1 MSLRDAARRFPWRDL
16 KYLLWLPAYLLS
28 YLVLERIVDPS
39 RAYWATQTALD
50 SRIPFCEWFII
61 PYCLWYPLLVAVGLY
76 LLFRDSN
83 SFRRYMRFL
92 AVTFFLSALI
102 WFLVP
107 NGQDL
112 RPLAMPRDNFLT
124 RWVSAIY
131 AVDTNTNV
139 FPSVHVVGSVA
150 AAWAVWECRS
160 LRKHP
165 VLCWGVTLLAGLIC
179 ISTLFIKQHA
189 VLDVVSGAALALA
202 VGVPVYCWKPV
213 SQRRFWPLRG
223 LK

>member
-50 SRIPFCEWFII
+50 SRILFCEWFII

-112 RPLAMPRDNFLT
+112 RPLAMPRDNFLS

-213 SQRRFWPLRG
+213 SQRRFWPLKG